1 MCYPPTDFTMDGI
14 VSEKPEETLKINWV
28 YGYRGRD
35 SQDNIF
41 CLPSSTSLSLPL
53 PYLYHLRLCYYQR
66 YVKKDGLRRRLRV
79 WSP

>member
-41 CLPSSTSLSLPL
+41 CLPSSTSFSLFVL
-53 PYLYHLRLCYYQR
+53 IRIYLLLNSLDTIFVC
-66 YVKKDGLRRRLRV
+66 VI
-79 WSP
+79 